1 MVFLKFAKIKNI
13 ISVEKE
19 NLFKHGLYELS
30 SNAYKYLNL
39 KKKKKLALWFSTL
52 INKEFY
58 RDMYSKNKIYKI
70 KKFMIDLF
78 VKIDENKLEKNYS
91 YKGEYEPIIG
101 ILIDLGIFKDFDKLE
116 FTNLGKKIFKYY
128 NKLIP
133 IKNIINIDFKK

>member
-1 MVFLKFAKIKNI
+1 
-13 ISVEKE
+13 
-19 NLFKHGLYELS
+19 
-30 SNAYKYLNL
+30 
-39 KKKKKLALWFSTL
+39 
-52 INKEFY
+52 
-58 RDMYSKNKIYKI
+58 MYSQNKIDKI

-91 YKGEYEPIIG
+91 YQGEYEPIIG